1 MNRERLS
8 LPAADR
14 KSASEK
20 LALAALW
27 ILVTYAIIRSLFAA
41 ASKPF
46 WYDEVSTVIVAR
58 QPSISAIWKALARP
72 ADGQPPPF
80 FLVERAAAALL
91 HNPQIGF
98 RLPAI
103 CGFVCTLVC
112 VFFFVKRRSGAP
124 YALLCTSTLL
134 LTVAYST
141 YAIEARPYSL
151 LVACI
156 ALALLCYQQAPDW
169 LWLVLMGFSLA
180 GAEASHY
187 YAIFAL
193 VPLGLAEIALSL
205 KTRRLRPGVWL
216 ALACGL
222 LPLVVFWPLL
232 RGQKIY
238 WGRHIWNQPS
248 LRHVGGTYA
257 WLLGIPA
264 RDHLHIEI
272 AAVSMLVLVGILAA
286 FAVPGVRRASMASPF
301 FHEHVL
307 VWGLLG
313 LPLVAYVATKIAHGG
328 FDHKYV
334 LESVLVV
341 PLGSAYILPRLNR
354 KVVVLLAVL
363 SVSVLLVQETRFW
376 ISQRGHIG
384 EIRSPAVPVEALAN
398 LAGHSDLPVVVSD
411 TLDYLSFVY
420 YASPRLAKRLVAV
433 GTSRRKSH
441 TRERMVLIGAS
452 LRCSLFIH
460 FKCMSFRLSLLTTP
474 ASCCTRMAP
483 PTTGGPADS
492 QRTASRW
499 KWLLQTKTE
508 KIYLVRTPH

>member
-1 MNRERLS
+1 M
-8 LPAADR
+8 
-14 KSASEK
+14 
-20 LALAALW
+20 
-27 ILVTYAIIRSLFAA
+27 
-41 ASKPF
+41 
-46 WYDEVSTVIVAR
+46 
-58 QPSISAIWKALARP
+58 
-72 ADGQPPPF
+72 
-80 FLVERAAAALL
+80 L

-112 VFFFVKRRSGAP
+112 VSFFAKRRSGAP
-124 YALLCTSTLL
+124 YALLWTPTLL

-156 ALALLCYQQAPDW
+156 ALALLRYQQAPDW

-187 YAIFAL
+187 YAILAL

-205 KTRRLRPGVWL
+205 KTRRLRPGGVARARLRSSAPSGVLAAAAWTEDLPGPTHLEPAKLAPRRRYLCL
-216 ALACGL
+216 ALAYRSCQPPPYRNRCCIDARPCGYL
-222 LPLVVFWPLL
+222 SGV
-232 RGQKIY
+232 RG
-238 WGRHIWNQPS
+238 
-248 LRHVGGTYA
+248 
-257 WLLGIPA
+257 
-264 RDHLHIEI
+264 
-272 AAVSMLVLVGILAA
+272 
-286 FAVPGVRRASMASPF
+286 PGVRRASMASPF

-313 LPLVAYVATKIAHGG
+313 LPLVVYVATKIAHGG

-398 LAGHSDLPVVVSD
+398 LAGHSDLPVVVRLD

-433 GTSRRKSH
+433 VDPPQEVAYAGTDRSDRQPH
-441 TRERMVLIGAS
+441 CAAV
-452 LRCSLFIH
+452 F
-460 FKCMSFRLSLLTTP
+460 LST
-474 ASCCTRMAP
+474 S
-483 PTTGGPADS
+483 S
-492 QRTASRW
+492 
-499 KWLLQTKTE
+499 
-508 KIYLVRTPH
+508 V